1 MIVYDHNSWLGSL
14 LRLQGTVTCGIF
26 IPVLCVGIWSY
37 VIQII
42 ATIYPPICDLS
53 GDVTSTHKMLG
64 TFVSFFLIFRTNQAY
79 QRYWHCNETLKLIMI
94 GARELHAQF
103 LVYIKGGRN
112 VKSDPDKFELFES
125 IAGQAK
131 QDAVRYIL
139 AYCTAFKLHTRIAYT
154 GYHEGE
160 IDEEEKEQVD
170 FDRAR
175 LRGLL
180 TAEEFSIID
189 NVLRVCDEPL
199 IRGEAYP
206 VSTEVACRA
215 CHVMI
220 FFLRSLCG
228 RVSAASHDW
237 GWFERCLNLVDVGIA
252 GLMRAFEEMD
262 QNITTPLPLP
272 YCHLCKWLMFLY
284 LFFYP
289 IACHVPHQGML
300 VNTVTAMIIGVAMCG
315 IEAISM
321 EIEDPFGD
329 DDNDFDVMRIISG
342 IEDSIYEAMLMKD
355 GDPAAWG
362 WIQSP
367 AAYRHCERFMV
378 LQSEAS
384 AVLARM
390 PGAYLEKPGV
400 HPTPTQKALKLLGE
414 YTADGQAPDGHFRTG
429 HSWARL
435 TKAESSNEV
444 RWPLGLDSNGELCAW
459 RPSW

>member
-14 LRLQGTVTCGIF
+14 LRIQGTVMHSIF
-26 IPVLCVGIWSY
+26 VPVCCVGAWAY
-37 VIQII
+37 LVQLL
-42 ATIYPPICDLS
+42 AMLYPPLCDLS
-53 GDVTSTHKMLG
+53 KDVGATHKMLG

-79 QRYWHCNETLKLIMI
+79 LRYWHCNETLKIIMI
-94 GARELHAQF
+94 GARELHSQF

-112 VKSDPDKFELFES
+112 VKDDSEKFESYER
-125 IAGQAK
+125 IAAQAK
-131 QDAVRYIL
+131 IDCTRYL
-139 AYCTAFKLHTRIAYT
+139 LGYCTAFKLHSRIAYT

-180 TAEEFSIID
+180 TPEEYAIID
-189 NVLRVCDEPL
+189 NVLRICDEPL

-215 CHVMI
+215 CHIMI

-228 RVSAASHDW
+228 RVSVASHHW
-237 GWFERCLNLVDVGIA
+237 GWFERCLNLVDIGIA
-252 GLMRAFEEMD
+252 GLMQAFEEMD

-284 LFFYP
+284 LLFYP
-289 IACHVPHQGML
+289 IACHVEGQAFL
-300 VNTVTAMIIGVAMCG
+300 VNTVMAMVIAVAMCG

-342 IEDSIYEAMLMKD
+342 IEDSIYEAMVLKD
-355 GDPAAWG
+355 GDEPHQIWG
-362 WIQSP
+362 WIQAP
-367 AAYRHCERFMV
+367 PAYRQVERFMV
-378 LQSEAS
+378 LNSEAR
-384 AVLARM
+384 AVIARM
-390 PGAYLEKPGV
+390 PGAYLEKPGT
-400 HPTPTQKALKLLGE
+400 HLTPTQKALSTLGE
-414 YTADGQAPDGHFRTG
+414 DFGGEKSGNFNTNHKWESLAPPQ
-429 HSWARL
+429 
-435 TKAESSNEV
+435 SSGAV
-444 RWPLGLDSNGELCAW
+444 RDPLGLDANGELVAW